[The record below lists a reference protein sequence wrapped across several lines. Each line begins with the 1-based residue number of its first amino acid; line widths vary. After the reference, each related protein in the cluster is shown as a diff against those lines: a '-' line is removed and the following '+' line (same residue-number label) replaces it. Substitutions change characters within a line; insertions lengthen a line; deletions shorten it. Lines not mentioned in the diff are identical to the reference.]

1 MSQTT
6 NSLLPFNK
14 VQGTASTNVHAYS
27 NGDDDFF
34 SVERHYLHGVF
45 MGFKWQCVEF
55 ARRWLLMRKSCI
67 FPPIPC
73 AADMW
78 SELTYVERVTDG
90 KKFPLKHYPNGSH
103 HEPKHDS
110 LLIYPRGKELPFG
123 HVAIVTEVIN
133 NNVRIAE
140 QNFIYHSWSDNY
152 AREIPVQIE
161 NGNYLLKDEDDIVGW
176 IEIDDNDELQPLD
189 ETKLH
194 LILKEYQENKPIGTL
209 DRCSITDKSFHS
221 IANWL
226 NEEDPAEKYFVQ
238 LYGSELIRADTDT
251 LPYYKIDQE
260 LTLTIGSTSNELH
273 QMFMDATNYVL
284 ENDDL
289 LKHFCIPDVFWPKIR
304 KSWQTEK
311 DLTLTGRFDLAFDG
325 HDLKCF
331 EYNADSASALFEM
344 AIVQDKWAQAVKLDH
359 SFMSGFQ
366 LHRLLIKNWKEICT
380 EVNVDRVHLL
390 IDDDQDE
397 ILTALY
403 MQYVLTQSNIPSK
416 LCILNKDL
424 YWKNSK
430 IVDSEGY
437 EVKLIWKTWMWETV
451 FSDYL
456 NAEKT
461 ENFNKKIDNQHPCLS
476 EILLNDDIHVLEP
489 LWKVIPSNK
498 AILPV
503 LWSMFPHHPHLL
515 QSEWTLTDDLKQN
528 GYVKKP
534 IVGRCGH
541 NVTLYDVNDSV
552 LDETQG
558 KFVDRNSIYQKLFPL
573 PKRDGY
579 YAIFGSWIIHGLFA
593 GFGIREDK
601 KLITD
606 AESPVTACSIVW
618 K

>member
-1 MSQTT
+1 M
-6 NSLLPFNK
+6 L
-14 VQGTASTNVHAYS
+14 G
-27 NGDDDFF
+27 
-34 SVERHYLHGVF
+34 
-45 MGFKWQCVEF
+45 
-55 ARRWLLMRKSCI
+55 
-67 FPPIPC
+67 
-73 AADMW
+73 
-78 SELTYVERVTDG
+78 
-90 KKFPLKHYPNGSH
+90 
-103 HEPKHDS
+103 
-110 LLIYPRGKELPFG
+110 
-123 HVAIVTEVIN
+123 IV
-133 NNVRIAE
+133 
-140 QNFIYHSWSDNY
+140 YC
-152 AREIPVQIE
+152 
-161 NGNYLLKDEDDIVGW
+161 
-176 IEIDDNDELQPLD
+176 LD
-189 ETKLH
+189 
-194 LILKEYQENKPIGTL
+194 LILP
-209 DRCSITDKSFHS
+209 
-221 IANWL
+221 WL
-226 NEEDPAEKYFVQ
+226 A
-238 LYGSELIRADTDT
+238 
-251 LPYYKIDQE
+251 
-260 LTLTIGSTSNELH
+260 
-273 QMFMDATNYVL
+273 
-284 ENDDL
+284 
-289 LKHFCIPDVFWPKIR
+289 
-304 KSWQTEK
+304 
-311 DLTLTGRFDLAFDG
+311 
-325 HDLKCF
+325 
-331 EYNADSASALFEM
+331 
-344 AIVQDKWAQAVKLDH
+344 
-359 SFMSGFQ
+359 
-366 LHRLLIKNWKEICT
+366 LLIKNWKEICT